1 MTTPIWSVNAASGAA
16 TTTPSATASTSAPAA
31 SSTASSA
38 GGLALDPQAFL
49 QLLVAQLQYQDPSNP
64 VDTSSFM
71 QQTATLSQVQTMSSM
86 ASTLTSLVTAQQAQ
100 AATDL
105 IGRSVTYADSA
116 GVQKT
121 GVVTSVSLHST
132 GATVSVGGVDVPFT
146 SVVGVSAAT
155 PSTTP

>member
-1 MTTPIWSVNAASGAA
+1 MTTPIPSVNAATA
-16 TTTPSATASTSAPAA
+16 TTPTPPAA
-31 SSTASSA
+31 STATSA
-38 GGLALDPQAFL
+38 SRMALDPQAFL

-71 QQTATLSQVQTMSSM
+71 QQTATLSQVQTMNAM
-86 ASTLTSLVTAQQAQ
+86 ASTLTSLANAQQAQ

-105 IGRSVTYADSA
+105 IGKSVTYSDST

-121 GVVTSVSLHST
+121 GVVTSASLLST
-132 GATVSVGGVDVPFT
+132 GATVSVGGVDVPLT
-146 SVVGVSAAT
+146 SVLGVSAAA

>member
-1 MTTPIWSVNAASGAA
+1 MTTPIPSVNAATA
-16 TTTPSATASTSAPAA
+16 TTPTTPATASPTGTSRM
-31 SSTASSA
+31 
-38 GGLALDPQAFL
+38 ALDPQAFL

-71 QQTATLSQVQTMSSM
+71 QQTATLSQVQTMNAMST
-86 ASTLTSLVTAQQAQ
+86 TLTSLANAQQAQ

-105 IGRSVTYADSA
+105 IGKNVTYSDST

-121 GVVTSVSLHST
+121 GTVTSASLLAT
-132 GATVSVGGVDVPFT
+132 GATVSVGGVDVPLT
-146 SVVGVSAAT
+146 SVLGVSAAA

>member
-1 MTTPIWSVNAASGAA
+1 MTTPIPSVNAATGTTA
-16 TTTPSATASTSAPAA
+16 TTPPATSSTSA
-31 SSTASSA
+31 SRM
-38 GGLALDPQAFL
+38 ALDPQAFL

-71 QQTATLSQVQTMSSM
+71 QQTATLSQVQTMNAM
-86 ASTLTSLVTAQQAQ
+86 ASTLTSLANAQQAQ

-105 IGRSVTYADSA
+105 IGKSVTYSDST

-121 GVVTSVSLHST
+121 GVVTSASLLAT
-132 GATVSVGGVDVPFT
+132 GATVSVGGVDVPLT
-146 SVVGVSAAT
+146 SVLGVSAAA